1 MFLRKGYSLVELLIA
16 MVIGSALILLVGDVY
31 VKSSIAIKTLQ
42 DTRYLESEMNRVLS
56 LITKDVKRAG
66 YVNFYKNNMIDR
78 NHESFYYQYKNNGI
92 VYKKSPFNVDGA
104 GSCILFFYDLDN
116 NGCIGGDNITTNTS
130 CSAFSSQITQDKNNE
145 TFGYKFDDD
154 NKNIDASV
162 SFANSCS
169 NTGWYSMFDGGRIKV
184 TDFKIKNINHTE
196 VTLVDKTSKAYIPSM
211 DIEIKASMRSNTA
224 IERVMS
230 MSVTLENLSYE

>member
-56 LITKDVKRAG
+56 LITKDIKRAG
-66 YVNFYKNNMIDR
+66 YINFYKRNMVDG
-78 NHESFYYQYKNNGI
+78 NHSTFYYQYENNGMI
-92 VYKKSPFNVDGA
+92 YKKSPFSVDATG
-104 GSCILFFYDLDN
+104 GCILFFYDLDN
-116 NGCIGGDNITTNTS
+116 NGCIGDNNITTNTS
-130 CSAFSSQITQDKNNE
+130 CSAFTSQASQNENNE
-145 TFGYKFDDD
+145 TFGYKFDID
-154 NKNIDASV
+154 NKNIDASM
-162 SFANSCS
+162 SFANSCDNKNWS
-169 NTGWYSMFDGGRIKV
+169 SMFDGKRIKV
-184 TDFKIKNINHTE
+184 TDFKIKNIKHTE
-196 VTLVDKTSKAYIPSM
+196 VVLADQMSKAYIPSM

-230 MSVTLENLSYE
+230 MGITLENLSYE